1 MLYRSIRGLKKKVS
15 ALSIGSWS
23 TFERME
29 FEDIIDVLGTCLE
42 GGVNLIDDCRYG
54 HQPGV
59 PAGIPTTEVI
69 VGQAL
74 KALGVGRDTYML
86 ATKLWWDKY
95 PRLTLRQQLLQ
106 AMRRLDVQHI
116 ELVYVDRPDRFV
128 EAHPAAPFDF
138 DALTVA
144 LAQEMGELVSE
155 GIIEAYGIA
164 NSNAD
169 AIVRICGTVESHGL
183 MPPSVAQMRF
193 NLAETAQGEAPALKS
208 LCASSGLMLA
218 ATMPLAGGLLTG
230 KYLVDNGEPR
240 RWSDDFVAAR
250 ASEAKALSVSLL
262 ALAREIDVP
271 TSELA
276 IAYPLAQAHVGTVV
290 FGARTTAQVAQNL
303 LAVNLIGT
311 PALSRLAALAG

>member
-54 HQPGV
+54 LQPGV

-128 EAHPAAPFDF
+128 EKELEIHGSFAYKDEFGRVIDLMEQGAIDKDLFVSHTFTLEETLQAFH
-138 DALTVA
+138 
-144 LAQEMGELVSE
+144 AQLDKDSSLKVM
-155 GIIEAYGIA
+155 
-164 NSNAD
+164 
-169 AIVRICGTVESHGL
+169 VE
-183 MPPSVAQMRF
+183 PER
-193 NLAETAQGEAPALKS
+193 N
-208 LCASSGLMLA
+208 
-218 ATMPLAGGLLTG
+218 
-230 KYLVDNGEPR
+230 
-240 RWSDDFVAAR
+240 
-250 ASEAKALSVSLL
+250 
-262 ALAREIDVP
+262 
-271 TSELA
+271 
-276 IAYPLAQAHVGTVV
+276 
-290 FGARTTAQVAQNL
+290 
-303 LAVNLIGT
+303 
-311 PALSRLAALAG
+311 